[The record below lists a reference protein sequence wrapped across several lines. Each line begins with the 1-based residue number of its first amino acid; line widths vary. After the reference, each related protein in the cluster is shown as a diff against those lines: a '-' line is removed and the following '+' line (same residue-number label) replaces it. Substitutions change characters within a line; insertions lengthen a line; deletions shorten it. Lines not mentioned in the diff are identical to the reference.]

1 MRVVKWNVSDWWSLC
16 KNAESHAGSFG
27 LPNLTGL
34 LVEKAREVK
43 EILLDGLK
51 KSIEFKNFRKGG
63 KNE

>member
-1 MRVVKWNVSDWWSLC
+1 LC

-51 KSIEFKNFRKGG
+51 KSIEFKNFRKED